1 MTAALGRFG
10 KGPHK
15 RRLERELA
23 REPTPEKA
31 AELIR
36 EYVRTGEAERA
47 LEIARKAT
55 IEFPESQEIPHLLS
69 QAERLWRREHIAHLR
84 SAIEGKSPKSGDYAE
99 LARLVHEAGNANAA
113 LEICM
118 DGLAAFPESPELH
131 VRLGSMRME
140 RFHRSM
146 LAKDGVAAVQALEK
160 AIEIQPSTS
169 MASLLLA
176 QLYLEIGCARQARE
190 LVNTV
195 SRLYLND
202 ERVLRLQ
209 EALEQAPPQECE
221 DPERA
226 CRDVARAQRLVM
238 DLTGKEAGEG
248 PALLLTSQAI
258 ANRLAK
264 VPTFAGFRGAVLLGE
279 GGPAEA
285 SRVEKGTDGAKLAH
299 AISEVINAVQSGS
312 LRMDTG
318 PFNEGVVK
326 ISEGRIYLRTLRARR
341 FALVCG
347 ANARSDA
354 ALDYISAVTSL
365 GDQ

>member
-15 RRLERELA
+15 RKLERELA
-23 REPTPEKA
+23 REPTPDKA

-36 EYVRTGEAERA
+36 EYVRTGETERA
-47 LEIARKAT
+47 LEIACKAS
-55 IEFPESQEIPHLLS
+55 IEFPESEEISHLHS
-69 QAERLWRREHIAHLR
+69 QAERLWRRERITHLR
-84 SAIEGKSPKSGDYAE
+84 SAIEGKSPKSDDYAE
-99 LARLVHEAGNANAA
+99 LARLVHEAGDANAA

-209 EALEQAPPQECE
+209 EALKQAPAEGCE
-221 DPERA
+221 EPERA
-226 CRDVARAQRLVM
+226 CRDVERDQRLAM
-238 DLTGKEAGEG
+238 DLIGEEAGEA
-248 PALLLTSQAI
+248 PALPLTSETI

-264 VPTFAGFRGAVLLGE
+264 FPTFVGFRGAVLLGKA
-279 GGPAEA
+279 GTAEA
-285 SRVEKGTDGAKLAH
+285 SKVEKETDAQKLAR
-299 AISEVINAVQSGS
+299 AISAVIDAAQSCS

-326 ISEGRIYLRTLRARR
+326 TSEGRIYLRTLGAAT
-341 FALVCG
+341 FALVCS
-347 ANARSDA
+347 ADASSDA